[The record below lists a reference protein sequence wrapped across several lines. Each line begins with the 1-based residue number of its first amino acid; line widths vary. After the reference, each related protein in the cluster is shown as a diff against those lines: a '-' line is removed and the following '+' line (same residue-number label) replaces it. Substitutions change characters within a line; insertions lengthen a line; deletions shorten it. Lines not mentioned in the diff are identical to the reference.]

1 VITIRSAAVAA
12 LLLLGATAVPAD
24 EGMWMPQQIPGLAGE
39 LRAAGMTLD
48 PERLADLTGD
58 PMGAVV
64 SLGGCTAS
72 FVSPEGLIVT
82 NHHCVYGTVQ
92 YNSTP
97 ERNLIH
103 DGFLAR
109 TRGEE
114 LPAAPGSYVYV
125 TTAIR
130 DVTAQVL
137 AGLDAKTPD
146 LERQQAIERRQR
158 ELVDACEKPGAVRC
172 RVASFYEGSLFLE
185 TTQAEIRDVRLVYAP
200 GEGIGNFGGE
210 TDNWMWP
217 RHTGDFGF
225 LRAYVGPDGKPA
237 DPSPANAPY
246 RPEHWLKVA
255 EKGVAEGDL
264 VWIPGYP
271 GRTYRY
277 KTAAEVESA
286 RAFAMPEFVRFAKET
301 IAILERENERGKEV
315 ELANYARIRGAANT
329 MKKYEGILA
338 ALERGEVARQREER
352 ERRVGELLA
361 RDPALRARLGDPLA
375 ELGRIEERRRATERR
390 DWALDQ
396 LARSSPM
403 LAQAMTLRR
412 MAEERPKPDLERE
425 DGYRERD
432 LSRFRQGVVRA
443 QRSIEPGSDRAT
455 LRWAIARALELPAGQ
470 RIEPLDRALAATGA
484 AADAARVEA
493 LLDRLYA
500 GTKMADLET
509 RKAMAEEELAALDA
523 RGDAMLAFVAEL
535 SPLLEA
541 KRQASRE
548 LEGAMLRV
556 RPSYLAALEALDPGK
571 VYPDANSTLRFTY
584 GKVTG
589 YAPRDGV
596 AFAPRTTL
604 DGVVE
609 KATGERPFDAPPAL
623 LAEAADEP
631 PAAYRDARLGTVPVD
646 FLSTCDITG
655 GNSGSPT
662 LNAKGEL
669 VGLAFDGNL
678 EGVVS
683 DFLFDDEIV
692 RTIHVDAVYVR
703 WVMDEVDRAHHLLA
717 EMGLPVVTSDEHH
730 AARESARAERS
741 ERAGKR

>member
-1 VITIRSAAVAA
+1 VRTIRVAVLLMLGLAAAS
-12 LLLLGATAVPAD
+12 LAD
-24 EGMWMPQQIPGLAGE
+24 EGMWMPSQIPSLAPE
-39 LRAAGMTLD
+39 LSAAGMKID
-48 PERLADLTGD
+48 PARLADLTGD

-72 FVSPEGLIVT
+72 FVSPQALIVT
-82 NHHCVYGTVQ
+82 NHHCVYGSVQ

-97 ERNLIH
+97 ERNLIR

-109 TRGEE
+109 ERGDE

-130 DVTAQVL
+130 DVTAEVL
-137 AGLDAKTPD
+137 AGIGARTGD
-146 LERQQAIERRQR
+146 LERQRAVERRSR
-158 ELVDACEKPGAVRC
+158 ELVDACERPGGLRC

-185 TTQAEIRDVRLVYAP
+185 TTQMEIRDVRLVYAP

-237 DPSPANAPY
+237 DPSSDNVPY
-246 RPEHWLKVA
+246 RPEHWLKIA
-255 EKGVAEGDL
+255 QQGVAEGDL

-277 KTAAEVESA
+277 RTAGEVA
-286 RAFAMPEFVRFAKET
+286 AAHQFAMPEFVRFAKET
-301 IAILERENERGKEV
+301 IALLERENARGKEV
-315 ELANYARIRGAANT
+315 ELANYGRIRGAANT
-329 MKKYEGILA
+329 MKKYEGILL
-338 ALERGEVARQREER
+338 ALGRGEVQSQRAER
-352 ERRVGELLA
+352 ERRLAALLA
-361 RDPALRARLGDPLA
+361 ADPALAAELGDPIGELA
-375 ELGRIEERRRATERR
+375 ALEARRRATERR
-390 DWALDQ
+390 DTALDW

-403 LAQAMTLRR
+403 LSQAMTLRR

-425 DGYRERD
+425 DGYRDRD
-432 LSRFRQGVVRA
+432 LSRFRQSIVRA

-455 LRWAIARALELPAGQ
+455 LRWAIRQALALPAGQ
-470 RIEPLDRALAATGA
+470 RIDALDRALAAIEA
-484 AADAARVEA
+484 PDEAARVEA

-500 GTKMADLET
+500 GTKMADLEA
-509 RKAMAEEELAALDA
+509 RKAMAEESLAALDA
-523 RGDAMLAFVAEL
+523 RGDAMLGLVSDL
-535 SPLLEA
+535 TPVLEQ
-541 KRQASRE
+541 KRLASRE

-556 RPSYLAALEALDPGK
+556 RPRYLKALELLDPGK

-584 GKVTG
+584 GRVTG
-589 YAPRDGV
+589 YTPRDGV

-604 DGVVE
+604 GGVVQ
-609 KATGERPFDAPPAL
+609 KATGERPFDAPPL
-623 LAEAADEP
+623 LLEEAAETPHEP
-631 PAAYRDARLGTVPVD
+631 YLDPRLASVPVD

-662 LNAKGEL
+662 LNGKGEL
-669 VGLAFDGNL
+669 VGLAFDGNY

-683 DFLFDDEIV
+683 DFLFDDEVV
-692 RTIHVDAVYVR
+692 RTIHVDAMYMR
-703 WVMDEVDRAHHLLA
+703 WVMDEVDRAHELLA

-730 AARESARAERS
+730 AADAERRS
-741 ERAGKR
+741 RAKR